1 MICLVVLILLVLVC
15 GYVLHGCG
23 KLVDNLA
30 ELAEQADT
38 PIQRNANHKE
48 KILRDGSSDRICV
61 IDIKG
66 VIARQENAGACTPKI
81 LALLKQI
88 EKDYS
93 IKALILDMDTPG
105 GEVIASDEVNSAIW
119 KLRDK
124 RDIPVIT
131 CMHSMGAS
139 GGYYI
144 ASATNYI
151 IANRMT
157 FTGSIGVIMSSVNA
171 TELMDKIGLKAT
183 AFTSGDM
190 KDMLS
195 PTRPM
200 TEKELAYTK
209 AMIRETFTEFAKVV
223 AKGREAFNT
232 HEEVMAAEFADG
244 RVLSGAA
251 ALGYGLVDQLG
262 DFDDAIAKA
271 CELAQLE
278 NPTIIKLLPKQTF
291 MDILMSA
298 NTNAK
303 PLSLNGIL
311 PIQAASLE
319 AGKLYYIAP
328 QAIAQ

>member
-1 MICLVVLILLVLVC
+1 MVT
-15 GYVLHGCG
+15 
-23 KLVDNLA
+23 NMT
-30 ELAEQADT
+30 ELADKADS
-38 PIQRNANHKE
+38 PIPRNTNHKE
-48 KILRDGSSDRICV
+48 KILLQGGSDRVCV

-66 VIARQENAGACTPKI
+66 LIARQENAGVCTPKI
-81 LALLKQI
+81 IALLKQI
-88 EKDYS
+88 EKDNS

-105 GEVIASDEVNSAIW
+105 GEVIASDEINSAIW
-119 KLRDK
+119 KLRK
-124 RDIPVIT
+124 ARNIPVIT

-144 ASATNYI
+144 ASATDYI

-171 TELMDKIGLKAT
+171 TELMDKIGLKST

-209 AMIRETFTEFAKVV
+209 AMIHETFTEFAKVV
-223 AKGREAFNT
+223 AKGREAFKT

-251 ALGYGLVDQLG
+251 ALDYGLVDELG
-262 DFDDAIAKA
+262 GFDEAVAKA
-271 CELAQLE
+271 CELAKIE
-278 NPTIIKLLPKQTF
+278 NPTIMQLQPKQSL

-298 NTNAK
+298 NTQVK
-303 PLSLNGIL
+303 PLSLDGLL
-311 PIQAASLE
+311 PIKATSLE

>member
-1 MICLVVLILLVLVC
+1 MICLVVLIVLVLAC
-15 GYVLHGCG
+15 GFALHGCG
-23 KLVDNLA
+23 KLVDNLSDF
-30 ELAEQADT
+30 AEQADT
-38 PIQRNANHKE
+38 PLHNANNKE
-48 KILRDGSSDRICV
+48 KILRDGGSDRVCV
-61 IDIKG
+61 IDVKG
-66 VIARQENAGACTPKI
+66 IIARQENAGACTPKI
-81 LALLKQI
+81 ISLLRQV

-93 IKALILDMDTPG
+93 IKAVILDMDTPG

-124 RDIPVIT
+124 REIPVIT

-157 FTGSIGVIMSSVNA
+157 FTGSIGVIMSSINA
-171 TELMDKIGLKAT
+171 TELMDKIGLKET
-183 AFTSGDM
+183 SFTSGDM

-209 AMIRETFTEFAKVV
+209 ALIKETFTEFAKVV
-223 AKGREAFNT
+223 AKGREAFKS

-251 ALGYGLVDQLG
+251 ALNYGLVDQLG

-271 CELAQLE
+271 CELAQIE
-278 NPTIIKLLPKQTF
+278 KPTVIKLLPKQSF

-303 PLSLNGIL
+303 PLSLDGLL
-311 PIQAASLE
+311 PIKAASLE

>member
-1 MICLVVLILLVLVC
+1 MV
-15 GYVLHGCG
+15 
-23 KLVDNLA
+23 
-30 ELAEQADT
+30 ELADKADS
-38 PIQRNANHKE
+38 PIPRNSNHKE
-48 KILRDGSSDRICV
+48 KILLQGGSDRICV

-66 VIARQENAGACTPKI
+66 VIARQENAGVCTPKVI
-81 LALLKQI
+81 ALLKQI
-88 EKDYS
+88 EKDS
-93 IKALILDMDTPG
+93 TIKALILDMDSPG
-105 GEVIASDEVNSAIW
+105 GEVIASDEINSAIW
-119 KLRDK
+119 KLRNA
-124 RDIPVIT
+124 RNIPVIT

-144 ASATNYI
+144 ASATDYI

-171 TELMDKIGLKAT
+171 TELMDKIGLKST

-209 AMIRETFTEFAKVV
+209 AMIHETFTEFAKVV
-223 AKGREAFNT
+223 AKGREAFKT

-251 ALGYGLVDQLG
+251 ALGYGLVDELG
-262 DFDDAIAKA
+262 GFDEAVAKA
-271 CELAQLE
+271 CELAKIE
-278 NPTIIKLLPKQTF
+278 NPTIMQLQPKQSL

-298 NTNAK
+298 NTQVK

-311 PIQAASLE
+311 PIQATSLE

>member
-1 MICLVVLILLVLVC
+1 MICLVVLILLALAC
-15 GYVLHGCG
+15 GYILHGCG

-30 ELAEQADT
+30 EFAEQADT
-38 PIQRNANHKE
+38 PLNNASNRE
-48 KILRDGSSDRICV
+48 KVLRCGGSDRVCV

-81 LALLKQI
+81 IGLLRQI

-105 GEVIASDEVNSAIW
+105 GEVIASDEVNKAIW
-119 KLRDK
+119 KLRKK
-124 RDIPVIT
+124 RDIPVVT

-144 ASATNYI
+144 ASSTNYI

-223 AKGREAFNT
+223 AEGREAFKS

-251 ALGYGLVDQLG
+251 ALDYGLIDQLG

-271 CELAQLE
+271 CELAQLDK
-278 NPTIIKLLPKQTF
+278 PTIFQLLPKQTV

-298 NTNAK
+298 NTNTK

-311 PIQAASLE
+311 PIQSASLE
-319 AGKLYYIAP
+319 AGKLYFIAP